1 MNTDS
6 LFSMWSRVGVQFPAF
21 EPCLQEPLVE
31 ELIAHTS
38 LIGRYEPR
46 LIEGM
51 AGWIE
56 KHGDLLNTSLMHKHI
71 SYSDSAIIGLLTDI
85 VHSKEASKF
94 RSLGK
99 YCVPKEK
106 AEMLFFSAETSPVM
120 KAHAIENETDINK
133 KWNLYYVSLRI
144 KTDAVLNRR
153 EVLKNNHNL
162 ARRALFGTE
171 MRTEILNYLLC
182 KGNSFPAE
190 IAKTL
195 GYRYHRVFEDLHSLL
210 RDGALIYHNSGSKK
224 ELKIAP
230 AFAAY
235 LKALP
240 F

>member
-6 LFSMWSRVGVQFPAF
+6 LFSMWSRLGVQFPAF
-21 EPCLQEPLVE
+21 EPCLQEPLIE

-71 SYSDSAIIGLLTDI
+71 SSGDSAIIGLLTDI
-85 VHSKEASKF
+85 THSKEASKF
-94 RSLGK
+94 KSLGK

-120 KAHAIENETDINK
+120 KACAIENETEINR
-133 KWNLYYVSLRI
+133 KWNLYYASLRI

-162 ARRALFGTE
+162 ARRALFGVV
-171 MRTEILNYLLC
+171 MRTEILNYLLL
-182 KGNSFPAE
+182 KGTSFPAE
-190 IAKTL
+190 ISNTL
-195 GYRYHRVFEDLHSLL
+195 GYQYHRVFEDIHNLI
-210 RDGALIYHNSGSKK
+210 RDGALVNYNSGRKK
-224 ELKIAP
+224 ELRIAP
-230 AFAAY
+230 AFIDY
-235 LKALP
+235 LNSIP